1 MKNYKNSSYAAN
13 KYSKNIVYNSEV
25 SGNTAITLEDFLKS
39 DPTLT
44 EADFEFWKNWS
55 DENYR
60 VESKE
65 TNNKTKKDV
74 SLTSLDKLVA
84 DFGLSLEEQYEEN
97 ECERIYLTAIREATR
112 RFFNDE
118 SISST
123 TKERFRLHYINGERV
138 LDISERHGVQSSS
151 VCKGLK
157 KSLNKFKEYF
167 FLCVREIMEG

>member
-13 KYSKNIVYNSEV
+13 KYSKDIVYNSEV

-74 SLTSLDKLVA
+74 SLMRWLL
-84 DFGLSLEEQYEEN
+84 
-97 ECERIYLTAIREATR
+97 
-112 RFFNDE
+112 
-118 SISST
+118 
-123 TKERFRLHYINGERV
+123 V
-138 LDISERHGVQSSS
+138 LDYL
-151 VCKGLK
+151 LK
-157 KSLNKFKEYF
+157 NSTRKMS
-167 FLCVREIMEG
+167 VREYI

>member
-13 KYSKNIVYNSEV
+13 KYSKDIVYNSEV
-25 SGNTAITLEDFLKS
+25 SGSTSITLDDFLKS

-44 EADFEFWKNWS
+44 KADFEFWKNWS
-55 DENYR
+55 DEDYR

-65 TNNKTKKDV
+65 TNNQTKKDV
-74 SLTSLDKLVA
+74 SFTSLDEVVA
-84 DFGLSLEEQYEEN
+84 GFGLSLEEQYEED
-97 ECERIYLTAIREATR
+97 ECERIYLTAVREAMR
-112 RFFNDE
+112 RFLNDK

-123 TKERFRLHYINGERV
+123 TKERFRLHFINGERV

-157 KSLNKFKEYF
+157 KSLNKFKGYF
-167 FLCVREIMEG
+167 FLCVRDIMER